1 MAVCKWCHAFDVAS
15 EKINRDFGKAARHA
29 QWREEARFVSVHE
42 GRHALPS
49 NIWPR
54 DERLKQIGR
63 LMPHSYVSLVRC
75 LGSVQ
80 RQCVEDE
87 DEAREL
93 EEGAQKDFLDPNV
106 HFCVPMYV
114 E

>member
-1 MAVCKWCHAFDVAS
+1 MGSAWQP
-15 EKINRDFGKAARHA
+15 GKDLQHRIYLL
-29 QWREEARFVSVHE
+29 VV
-42 GRHALPS
+42 G
-49 NIWPR
+49 
-54 DERLKQIGR
+54 GR
-63 LMPHSYVSLVRC
+63 LMPHNYVSLVRC

-93 EEGAQKDFLDPNV
+93 EEGAQKDFLDPNI
-106 HFCVPMYV
+106 HFYVPMYV